1 MQFYTYDYLLQQTH
15 TVNKIQWAI
24 MAGLFIVLLIM
35 GFFWIRRRLD
45 YKFKEVGILI
55 IVLLLLLAGIQ
66 LNTYYN
72 AEASDNQ
79 YAQMIGTLQ
88 TVAKSMKIEP
98 NKLKMNRTDLNV
110 DPIVEVEGEFY
121 LIHMSDDKSSY
132 LIEKIEVKNQDEFQ
146 TVDTGGTT

>member
-24 MAGLFIVLLIM
+24 MAGLFLILLVM
-35 GFFWIRRRLD
+35 GFFWVRKRLD
-45 YKFKEVGILI
+45 YKFKEIGILI
-55 IVLLLLLAGIQ
+55 IVLLLLLGGIQ

-88 TVAKSMKIEP
+88 AVAKSMDVEP
-98 NKLKMNRTDLNV
+98 NKLKMNRTDLNI
-110 DPIVEVEGEFY
+110 DPVVEVEGKFY
-121 LIHMSDDKSSY
+121 LIRMSDDKASY
-132 LIEKIEVKNQDEFQ
+132 LIQEIEVKNQKEFQ
-146 TVDTGGTT
+146 TVDTGGKN